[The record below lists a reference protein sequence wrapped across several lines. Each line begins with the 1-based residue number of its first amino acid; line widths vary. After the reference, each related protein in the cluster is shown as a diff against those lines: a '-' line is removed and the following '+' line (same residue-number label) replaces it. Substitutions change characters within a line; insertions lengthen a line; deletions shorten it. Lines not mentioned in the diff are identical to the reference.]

1 MSENLGRK
9 PVEGNE
15 KVFWENLDGW
25 QVWFGLR
32 GNVAPFAIISVDE
45 GLECSF
51 IWDQRILYH
60 FFQNE
65 QRSPLKLSLS
75 GPLHQ
80 NTTHTVPVTSG
91 YASTLFTQDNGSKE
105 SVDDFLLCV
114 DAFADLMKASKG
126 QTIDK

>member
-65 QRSPLKLSLS
+65 QRSPLNPCLGLFIKTQRTQCQS
-75 GPLHQ
+75 
-80 NTTHTVPVTSG
+80 PVVTP
-91 YASTLFTQDNGSKE
+91 
-105 SVDDFLLCV
+105 LLCLLKTMV
-114 DAFADLMKASKG
+114 VKKVLMISCYVLMLS
-126 QTIDK
+126 QT